1 MMKGVLMGAGLGA
14 GINMLRGKDPFQGAM
29 MGGIGG
35 GLASGFS
42 SALANAGATTAG
54 GTMAGEGASM
64 MMNEAVRNA
73 STPTLGGIL
82 GNSPLDDA
90 ISNIGTKGLGL
101 LEEQTGITSKDL
113 NTMALTQGID
123 IATEG
128 NPDNTIRHEQI
139 QNVTSQYPVEKA
151 PSGNLNVLGPQEAET
166 FGLGTDPKIIQNTL
180 YEDPRFRVKRARIG
194 GI

>member
-1 MMKGVLMGAGLGA
+1 MKGVLMGAGLGA
-14 GINMLRGKDPFQGAM
+14 GINMLRGKDPLQGAM

-42 SALANAGATTAG
+42 GALANAGATTAG

-73 STPTLGGIL
+73 GTPALGGIL

-90 ISNIGTKGLGL
+90 ISNIGSKGLGL
-101 LEEQTGITSKDL
+101 LEEHTGITNKDL
-113 NTMALTQGID
+113 NTMALTTGID
-123 IATEG
+123 MATEG
-128 NPDNTIRHEQI
+128 NPDNTIRHESI
-139 QNVTSQYPVEKA
+139 QNVKADYPVEQA

-166 FGLGTDPKIIQNTL
+166 FGLGTDPEIIQKTL
-180 YEDPRFRVKRARIG
+180 YEDPRYRVKRARIG